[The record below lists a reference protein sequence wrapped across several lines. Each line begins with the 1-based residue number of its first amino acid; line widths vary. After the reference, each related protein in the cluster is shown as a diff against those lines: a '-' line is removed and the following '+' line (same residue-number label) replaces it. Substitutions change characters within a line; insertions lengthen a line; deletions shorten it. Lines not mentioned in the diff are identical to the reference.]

1 MVNTLIKNTRYYKI
15 DLSSTLVNEYLVER
29 VYGNSTYKAPT
40 GKRSN
45 YFGSLLEAKEF
56 IFRLIKSKTKKGY
69 IEIK

>member
-15 DLSSTLVNEYLVER
+15 DLSSTLFDEYLVAR
-29 VYGNSTYKAPT
+29 VYGNNTYKAPT

-56 IFRLIKSKTKKGY
+56 ILKLIKSKIKKGY
-69 IEIK
+69 IEIR

>member
-15 DLSSTLVNEYLVER
+15 DLSSTLFDVYPVDR
-29 VYGNSTYKAPT
+29 VYGNNTYKAPT

-56 IFRLIKSKTKKGY
+56 IFKLIKSKIKKGY
-69 IEIK
+69 IEIR

>member
-15 DLSSTLVNEYLVER
+15 DLSSTLFDEYLVER
-29 VYGNSTYKAPT
+29 VYGNNTYKTPT

-56 IFRLIKSKTKKGY
+56 IFKLIKSKIKKGY
-69 IEIK
+69 IETR